1 MARITGLTMAR
12 EILEL
17 KGSGKL
23 EL

>member
-1 MARITGLTMAR
+1 MARITGLTTAR